1 LNRRY
6 LNHYGMLSNSR
17 IIWEARVKERFYR
30 GLLTFVALVTLIGT
44 GSQAFAQTP
53 DASPEASPGASPQA
67 SPVASPM
74 ASPVAARQHG
84 IRIEDMDLAVDPGTD
99 FNRFANGGWLD
110 RTKLPAD
117 SPSYGTFAELDDL
130 VTSQLNTVIADLPVD
145 PTTDTGKV
153 KTVYTQALDMKARDE
168 QGVAPLQPVLER
180 INAITTIE
188 QGFAYQQA
196 HAVDDGLQG
205 VINVYSGPSFTDATQ
220 NVAYLG
226 SPVLSLP
233 SLDYYLTDSPE
244 MKTVRTAWVETTAKL
259 LVEIGYSDTDAQTAA
274 AEVLAFETGMA
285 RIFTTPE
292 EYSANPALYST
303 PKTVA
308 ELQKLVPEFDF
319 QGWLTALGLSDVT
332 SMSVDDIKYVT
343 GLSKLLAT
351 SKPDAIRNL
360 LAVQLI
366 WGAAPY
372 LTTEIGNIGFSF
384 NGPVLNGVSTRRPAD
399 QRALFLVEGLF
410 PDALGKAYVDMAFSP
425 AAKAQIQALVDNV
438 IAAFK
443 QRILDSAWM
452 SDATK
457 KKAVEKL
464 ALIAV
469 KVGYPDKWKS
479 YAKVSIGESLYTSI
493 DNVKTYT
500 TKENLAKIGMP
511 VDRNEWGLGTFEV
524 NAYYNPTANE
534 IVFPAAILQAPFFDV
549 EADAA
554 SNYGSIG
561 WVIGHEITHGF
572 DQSGSQFDGYGNI
585 SPWWT
590 DEDRAAFEALNTKVA
605 DQYSKIEVLPGLFV
619 NGPLTVTENVA
630 DLGGLQ
636 TAYDA
641 LLVDLGKDAKQDHPW
656 FLTQQQRFFIAAAS
670 TWRDKSTNE
679 YIRSSV
685 AADSHSPASVRS
697 EQPAR
702 NMAQFYE
709 AFDIQ
714 PGDPMFMPAADRI
727 IVW

>member
-1 LNRRY
+1 MN
-6 LNHYGMLSNSR
+6 
-17 IIWEARVKERFYR
+17 ERFYR
-30 GLLTFVALVTLIGT
+30 GLLTLVALITLIGT
-44 GSQAFAQTP
+44 GSQALAQTP
-53 DASPEASPGASPQA
+53 YASPGASPEASPM
-67 SPVASPM
+67 ASPM
-74 ASPVAARQHG
+74 ASPVAAKQHG
-84 IRIEDMDLAVDPGTD
+84 IQIEDMDLSVDPGTD

-117 SPSYGTFAELDDL
+117 SPSYGTFAEPDDL

-153 KTVYTQALDMKARDE
+153 KTVYTQALDMKARDA
-168 QGVAPLQPVLER
+168 QGVTPLQPVLQR
-180 INAITTIE
+180 INEITSIE
-188 QGFAYQQA
+188 QGLAYQQA

-205 VINVYSGPSFTDATQ
+205 LINIYSGPSSTDATK

-233 SLDYYLTDSPE
+233 SLDYYLSDSPE
-244 MKTVRTAWVETTAKL
+244 MKAVRTAWVETTAKL
-259 LVEIGYSDTDAQTAA
+259 LVETGYSDADAKAA
-274 AEVLAFETGMA
+274 AGEVLAFETGMA
-285 RIFTTPE
+285 KIFTSPE

-332 SMSVDDIKYVT
+332 SMSVDDIKYFT
-343 GLSKLLAT
+343 GLSKLLST
-351 SKPDAIRNL
+351 SKPDSIRNL

-372 LTTEIGNIGFSF
+372 LTTDIGNIAFSF

-399 QRALFLVEGLF
+399 QRALYLVESLF

-425 AAKAQIQALVDNV
+425 EAKAQIQSLVDNV

-443 QRILDSAWM
+443 QRILASTWM

-457 KKAVEKL
+457 KKALEKL
-464 ALIAV
+464 DLIAV
-469 KVGYPDKWKS
+469 KVGYPDTWKS
-479 YAKVSIGESLYTSI
+479 YAKVSIGESLFTSV
-493 DNVKTYT
+493 DHVNTYA
-500 TKENLAKIGMP
+500 TKENLAKIGKP
-511 VDRNEWGLGTFEV
+511 VDRSEWAIGTFEV

-534 IVFPAAILQAPFFDV
+534 IVFPAAILQAPFFDPA
-549 EADAA
+549 ADAA

-590 DEDRAAFEALNTKVA
+590 DEDRAAFDALNTKVTE
-605 DQYSKIEVLPGLFV
+605 QYSKIEVLPGLFV
-619 NGPLTVTENVA
+619 DGALTVTENVA
-630 DLGGLQ
+630 DLGGIQ

-641 LLVDLGKDAKQDHPW
+641 LLVDLGTDAQQDHPW

-670 TWRDKSTNE
+670 TWRNKSTNE
-679 YIRSSV
+679 YLRSSV

-697 EQPAR
+697 VQAAR
-702 NMAQFYE
+702 NMEQFYE

-714 PGDPMFMPAADRI
+714 PGDPMFLPPADRI
-727 IVW
+727 TVW